1 MLSTVKVY
9 TKWHE
14 CKTSYSYKD
23 KQFLNR
29 LFSDYGKYYP
39 DELIQTIYSFHID
52 KLLPEVL
59 ISINNCFTYSKAQG
73 YDFKNLI
80 SKQNFAIRTI
90 IMKAYV
96 LFSNKIKQDKE
107 LIDAYENIL
116 QILIENNY
124 ELAAIL
130 LDEFRIH

>member
-1 MLSTVKVY
+1 
-9 TKWHE
+9 
-14 CKTSYSYKD
+14 
-23 KQFLNR
+23 
-29 LFSDYGKYYP
+29 
-39 DELIQTIYSFHID
+39 
-52 KLLPEVL
+52 
-59 ISINNCFTYSKAQG
+59 
-73 YDFKNLI
+73 
-80 SKQNFAIRTI
+80 
-90 IMKAYV
+90 MKAYV